1 MSFFK
6 ELKRR
11 KVYRV
16 AVVYIAVGW
25 VLTEA
30 ASTLL
35 PTFHVAEWVLQAFVI
50 LLFLGFPVAMLL
62 AWAYQLTPE
71 GIRLED
77 EVRDDTISDSGIDT
91 VPVNIDGRTSIAVL
105 PFQNLSPNGG
115 DQYMGDGLTELLIA
129 RLAGIASLRV
139 ISRTTSMH
147 YRGTDKT
154 VVQIARELAVDRVVE
169 GTVLRSGDQVQ
180 VIVQLID
187 AITDSH
193 LWAHTYDNKMGDLL
207 DLMNEIAGAVA
218 KEIAVEFSQEDQDRL
233 SVRQALSASTVEA
246 YLHGRHYISEKT
258 ADAFEQAADYF
269 RMCITEAPDFA
280 AGYSGLADYYTIRS
294 LYGLA
299 APDKALPKARES
311 AEKAIKLDPN
321 SGEALASIAAVQMFY
336 DRDFDAASENFR
348 KSIALNPSHPFA
360 HQGYGDLLWVFGDE
374 KGAMAEISEA
384 VRVDPLNLGT
394 KSMLGDFLM
403 FGRRYKESAALHRE
417 ILETSPAYI
426 PSRVRLAKSLAYL
439 GNADVAI
446 EQLEKLKQAGE
457 KARDQALEAA
467 GMIYALLG
475 MKEDA
480 VEALK
485 SLEGRRSEL
494 YISPMPFAWGYA
506 AMGEAD
512 KAFEWLKRGIEE
524 RAGPVIFVG
533 FYAPFDP
540 IRNDPR
546 FDEILAKAGIK
557 KKWTEKLQPN
567 PPAIP

>member
-71 GIRLED
+71 GIRAEH
-77 EVRDDTISDSGIDT
+77 EVADDTISDSGIHA
-91 VPVNIDGRTSIAVL
+91 VPVHFDGRTSIAVL

-187 AITDSH
+187 ANTDSH
-193 LWAHTYDNKMGDLL
+193 LLAHTYDNKMGDLL

-280 AGYSGLADYYTIRS
+280 AGYSGLADYYTIRG

-299 APDKALPKARES
+299 APHKALPKARES
-311 AEKAIKLDPN
+311 AEKAVKLDPN

-348 KSIALNPSHPFA
+348 KSIALNPSHVFA

-446 EQLEKLKQAGE
+446 EQLEKLKQAGQ

-557 KKWTEKLQPN
+557 KEWTEKLQPN

>member
-16 AVVYIAVGW
+16 AVVYVAVGW

-71 GIRLED
+71 GIRAEH
-77 EVRDDTISDSGIDT
+77 EVADDTISESGIHAA
-91 VPVNIDGRTSIAVL
+91 PVNFDGRTSIAVL

-348 KSIALNPSHPFA
+348 KSIALNPSHVFA
-360 HQGYGDLLWVFGDE
+360 RHGYGDLLWVFGDD

-446 EQLEKLKQAGE
+446 EQLEKLKQAGQ

-475 MKEDA
+475 IKEDA

-557 KKWTEKLQPN
+557 KEWTEKLQPN
-567 PPAIP
+567 PPAMP